1 MHIFEQVAF
10 DESVDGPCNSM
21 LSHKQSIG
29 LSFIAQ
35 SGLISSV
42 AVLMFLFMVARNYIR
57 NLINPPPGKWR
68 LIRTHVDAYLLSLM
82 CADLLQAVG
91 AILTARWAL
100 EQRTYCSSYCTT
112 QGVIQQMGETG
123 VAMSTLAIT
132 FHTFFSVFFHF
143 KLPQWVWVVV
153 VAAIWLFLGSFVGL
167 SYFTAS
173 TAFYTPTPFWCWV
186 SDHYDDSRLFAE
198 YLWMWSA
205 AIINIVL
212 YIPLYFCVRG
222 NIKVNPV
229 NKKITL
235 RFGKERLQEASGR
248 SSSAAIAAHGVK
260 SGGSNNSEAL
270 KLIWYPISY
279 TALILPIS
287 VARWS
292 SIPNREIVPVNELPI
307 LQTSITVF
315 IFGLS
320 GLVNVLLFLW
330 TRPHLLLFGPR
341 RGLLPEAIVRPG
353 GGALGASPSPSFIT
367 SNSMDAARSGW
378 PQARHGSD
386 IHTPASASLFGSISP
401 APYSS
406 TIRSPSPYYNGAMSG
421 HGPKSIILQDSV
433 YSLAPRI
440 ELHPTP
446 QHRYK
451 RSSMQDSFTQGDE
464 REATGSDFTH
474 DSTGWDLENNTSES
488 PEYHSH
494 RQPTPEQPL
503 PPPQPFPSRKP
514 SRSRSP
520 HHHRQRQDSQ
530 DTMVDAA
537 ALGYRSGQDVDMGKY
552 MAYQDHDTQFQ
563 SSRFQKSRFDDE

>member
-260 SGGSNNSEAL
+260 SGGSNNS
-270 KLIWYPISY
+270 
-279 TALILPIS
+279 
-287 VARWS
+287 
-292 SIPNREIVPVNELPI
+292 
-307 LQTSITVF
+307 
-315 IFGLS
+315 
-320 GLVNVLLFLW
+320 LVNVLLFLW

>member
-260 SGGSNNSEAL
+260 SGGSNN
-270 KLIWYPISY
+270 
-279 TALILPIS
+279 T
-287 VARWS
+287 
-292 SIPNREIVPVNELPI
+292 
-307 LQTSITVF
+307 
-315 IFGLS
+315 
-320 GLVNVLLFLW
+320 
-330 TRPHLLLFGPR
+330 
-341 RGLLPEAIVRPG
+341 
-353 GGALGASPSPSFIT
+353 
-367 SNSMDAARSGW
+367 
-378 PQARHGSD
+378 
-386 IHTPASASLFGSISP
+386 
-401 APYSS
+401 
-406 TIRSPSPYYNGAMSG
+406 
-421 HGPKSIILQDSV
+421 
-433 YSLAPRI
+433 PRI